1 MVFQDRWPVMAV
13 AFQDRFHCTCTY
25 VRNNIC
31 ARSVVGINNVMH
43 VVNGHV
49 LEIKI
54 INVINKWRAVG

>member
-1 MVFQDRWPVMAV
+1 MV
-13 AFQDRFHCTCTY
+13 FQDRFHCTCTY